1 MDNLS
6 GKKDDSLFILNQGNA
21 KPLKESSN
29 IGLYTTI
36 GIGSIALAFR
46 IAAIP
51 FVTPA
56 LRKHTLPYVPA
67 TDKQI
72 ENVFKTIRLIK
83 KSDSLAKSSGGQSAL
98 TLIDL
103 GSGDGRIVF
112 EASKR
117 GYKAVGVELN
127 FFLYLYSRFKALSF
141 KSKPR
146 PVFQRANLW
155 NVSLSNYDLI
165 VLFGVQ
171 EMMNDL
177 VVKLNKEMKNESTII
192 TCRFPINDHKEIYA
206 LDDGIDSVWVYDK
219 NSLNEKI
226 ISKK

>member
-1 MDNLS
+1 MD
-6 GKKDDSLFILNQGNA
+6 KILTTNEII
-21 KPLKESSN
+21 KTEKTKSSSV
-29 IGLYTTI
+29 GLYTTI
-36 GIGSIALAFR
+36 GIGSVALAFS

-67 TDKQI
+67 TDKQLD
-72 ENVFKTIRLIK
+72 NVFKTIDFIR
-83 KSDSLAKSSGGQSAL
+83 KSSKISKPASSS

-117 GYKAVGVELN
+117 GYCATGVELN

-141 KSKPR
+141 RSNPR
-146 PVFQRANLW
+146 PVFKRANLW
-155 NVSLSNYDLI
+155 NVNLGNYDLI

-171 EMMNDL
+171 EMMKDL
-177 VVKLNKEMKNESTII
+177 SVKLNKEIKQDTTIV
-192 TCRFPINDHKEIYA
+192 TCRFPINDHKEIYS
-206 LDDGIDSVWVYDK
+206 LEDGVDSVWVYDK
-219 NSLNEKI
+219 NSLENKI
-226 ISKK
+226 KN